1 MKNNEKEK
9 KQKIIIEVKYEI
21 ENMKSDT
28 ERQIKNMNEKLTLK
42 IKE

>member
-9 KQKIIIEVKYEI
+9 KQKIIIEVKYKI